1 MGTRVGST
9 VGVAGGV
16 GVGTVGAIVGRGAD
30 EYIRVEVGK
39 VVQVGAGVSVGAGS
53 EAASDGLQATCK
65 AAKSTRTHAAHS
77 DRLVLVMD
85 GFLSLTRHSAQ
96 GGGIGAGET

>member
-16 GVGTVGAIVGRGAD
+16 GVGTVGAIVGRG
-30 EYIRVEVGK
+30 VEVGK
-39 VVQVGAGVSVGAGS
+39 VVHVGAGS

-65 AAKSTRTHAAHS
+65 AAKRTTTHAARR

>member
-1 MGTRVGST
+1 M
-9 VGVAGGV
+9 
-16 GVGTVGAIVGRGAD
+16 
-30 EYIRVEVGK
+30 EVGK